1 MQLNEVY
8 FLFWLGLS
16 VSFIPASAFSFKLP
30 LPHRM
35 LPDFSPSAHII
46 LFLISAVV
54 LLHFLLH
61 FGFSKSLFIY
71 VLSSLLYRSTVKPFS
86 SPLLLHL

>member
-54 LLHFLLH
+54 LLHF
-61 FGFSKSLFIY
+61 GFSKSLFIY